1 MAETKGVRAF
11 LVDNEAD
18 LEPDWLNGVARVGVT
33 AGASA
38 PELLVSAVVERL
50 KKMGVMVVKES
61 SGIQEKV
68 VFHLPGALKR
78 KA

>member
-1 MAETKGVRAF
+1 M
-11 LVDNEAD
+11 
-18 LEPDWLNGVARVGVT
+18 ARVGVT

-38 PELLVSAVVERL
+38 PEVLVSAVVERL
-50 KKMGVMVVKES
+50 KKLGVAVVKES

-68 VFHLPGALKR
+68 VFFVPGALKR